1 MVSEVSFPRFWG
13 VLWGGLFS
21 GIFRFGDRKCCFRDI
36 AICTYERSSKKS
48 TFRKSHYMLMFT
60 CTYVQK
66 FINNISIQSKC
77 NQALPSSVSKRRF
90 KSYQKNLKHFVQKLF
105 TNPIQNIYSK
115 QVQSCTGF
123 PVASSRLPQ
132 TGLPLQTEPSPGL
145 HSWAP

>member
-1 MVSEVSFPRFWG
+1 MFCECSLSVVS
-13 VLWGGLFS
+13 
-21 GIFRFGDRKCCFRDI
+21 
-36 AICTYERSSKKS
+36 ICTGKNVDVHIYIYVDVYI
-48 TFRKSHYMLMFT
+48 FI

-77 NQALPSSVSKRRF
+77 NQVLPSSVSIRRF
-90 KSYQKNLKHFVQKLF
+90 KSYKKYLKHFVKKLF
-105 TNPIQNIYSK
+105 INPIQNIYSK

-132 TGLPLQTEPSPGL
+132 TGLPLQTKPSLGL